1 MKKLEELVKPIKK
14 LKKQTTIKEEINGV
28 DVEREVEVEVEVDAE
43 DSEDLTNTNNEKQ
56 FIDSLKR

>member
-28 DVEREVEVEVEVDAE
+28 DVEREVEVEVDAE